1 MKNKNKKLRKIATL
15 SLGITFPVISVASA
29 VADLN
34 SDAEIKIDN
43 LNITLDTSKILE
55 GKNNLI
61 SKEHVFS
68 SFFVGSKINLHS
80 SVKINNLNAGN
91 VSMSREV
98 QWKNTSVEYIDQD
111 FHVDFNEN
119 DLINIKDWNA
129 LSFALSFDIQDAGSN
144 EDSGMYGNVDE
155 IKYALWQDSGIDIT
169 KYDVYV
175 SGMDWQVNTST
186 RHSDDL
192 FWNGWKHTQELH
204 MNKISFTL
212 KQKENFVVSQ
222 IEGTKVLTAVMLSK
236 YGIYNQIGVLKGYNP
251 LSFTEQR
258 IVMRDF
264 LFIKDI
270 DNNTVEYETTNRDDI
285 SWWNKTSVDLTHYNS
300 KNLNPGMNIKRLN
313 GIGYRSTFSEHPL
326 SDENVLLHSD
336 TNNFNEL
343 NNETIALKLKLIYWY
358 EFGTD
363 ITSYNITLASVGW
376 TSNLFIYHDINTGI
390 LSPKRSRQGI
400 TMNDFNFTVEKI

>member
-43 LNITLDTSKILE
+43 LNITLDTSKTLE

-212 KQKENFVVSQ
+212 KQKENFVASQ
-222 IEGTKVLTAVMLSK
+222 IEGTKVLTAVMLSE

-285 SWWNKTSVDLTHYNS
+285 SWWNIFISYNEKEKYKKDISVKLKRFLMNKKKAKIVAALGAATLTSGLIVAVTAQSCADNS
-300 KNLNPGMNIKRLN
+300 SVNPN
-313 GIGYRSTFSEHPL
+313 G
-326 SDENVLLHSD
+326 
-336 TNNFNEL
+336 
-343 NNETIALKLKLIYWY
+343 NETD
-358 EFGTD
+358 T
-363 ITSYNITLASVGW
+363 T
-376 TSNLFIYHDINTGI
+376 
-390 LSPKRSRQGI
+390 
-400 TMNDFNFTVEKI
+400 NFSIEQ